1 MAISNHT
8 ALLSAGIP
16 QVLPTQDRALIWA
29 GSLCFHTLALAV
41 ASVAAVSLREAPPA
55 PAPMARLEILLTD
68 AQLEADQATATD
80 SQSQADPTTPPETAA
95 IAEDSSPVVPASAPP
110 VIQRTAQRVTAH
122 TPAPQTAEM
131 SSTVSDPLPA
141 EISRPIEHQ
150 DEPPAPVTEPKPIAQ
165 AAADHA
171 ESSTQ
176 QENAA
181 SPQTDATPPTPMSD
195 SQAEASGSPTAPSAE
210 TAAMNHPPIT
220 QSVSARS
227 QYAWLMELLRR
238 RIINLQAY
246 PRLARTQ
253 GWEGVVVVKTTINSD
268 GSLIDAVVTK
278 SSGHDAL
285 DEDAVK
291 LMHRVC
297 PVHLTQDLGK
307 SKIAVM
313 IPIRYRL
320 DGFE

>member
-8 ALLSAGIP
+8 ALLSTGIP
-16 QVLPTQDRALIWA
+16 QVLPAQDRALIWV

-41 ASVAAVSLREAPPA
+41 ASVAAVSFREVPPA

-68 AQLEADQATATD
+68 AQQEVDQATATD
-80 SQSQADPTTPPETAA
+80 SQSQVDPTTPPETAA
-95 IAEDSSPVVPASAPP
+95 IAEDSSPIVQASSPP

-122 TPAPQTAEM
+122 TPSPQTAEM
-131 SSTVSDPLPA
+131 SSTVNDPLPA

-150 DEPPAPVTEPKPIAQ
+150 SEPPAPVTEPKPIDQTAD
-165 AAADHA
+165 DHA
-171 ESSTQ
+171 EASAQ
-176 QENAA
+176 QEDAA
-181 SPQTDATPPTPMSD
+181 SPKTDATLPTPMSD
-195 SQAEASGSPTAPSAE
+195 SQAEASGSPTGPSTE
-210 TAAMNHPPIT
+210 TVAMNHPPIT
-220 QSVSARS
+220 QSDSSRS

-238 RIINLQAY
+238 RIITLQAY
-246 PRLARTQ
+246 PHLARTQ

-313 IPIRYRL
+313 SPIRYRL